1 MKKSM
6 KAALLSALVF
16 PGLGHI
22 YLKRYLPGV
31 ALVGASSAGI
41 YYLTS
46 KTVERALQIV
56 DKVQSGDVPLDVT
69 TISELVSKQSTGTE
83 AQLLNIATTVIC
95 ICWII
100 GIVDSYRIGRGQD
113 KNAHVSPSRKT

>member
-1 MKKSM
+1 M

-22 YLKRYLPGV
+22 YLKRYIPGV
-31 ALVGASSAGI
+31 ALVGVSSAGI

-56 DKVQSGDVPLDVT
+56 GKIQSGDVPLDVT
-69 TISELVSKQSTGTE
+69 AITKLVSKQSTGTE
-83 AQLLNIATTVIC
+83 DQLLNIATTVIF

-100 GIVDSYRIGRGQD
+100 GIIDSYRIGRGQD
-113 KNAHVSPSRKT
+113 KNEQVLMSRNI